1 MQADPAANHIADRGG
16 RQRRRPGAGTMV
28 VLVVAVV
35 VLLVSAVRGFTAGSG
50 PSSTSFGPAE
60 TAVIVSI
67 PGLRW
72 QDLVATD
79 TPAIDSFLGRAG
91 VLSVRA
97 IGPETDLLE
106 GYLTLGAG
114 NRVEAA
120 GVSANLVDGRCVP
133 GVLAAAAQ
141 SAVDDLNGAEPGAL
155 GASLREAGVR
165 TSVRGS
171 ADAIAG
177 LMGVDGCVDAFSSLA
192 AGRGVPIESGV
203 TLVELAGLESTD
215 LAAERSELLERFDAE
230 LAQLDVPAAA
240 LAMLVAPTA
249 IFDRAEVTV
258 FGVRDDAGET
268 RPGSVVS
275 PTTRRADYVTL
286 ADVAPAVLAAFG
298 IEAPD
303 SMNGAEVR
311 GTGDGSGDGS
321 GDVDRDAQQRRLAD
335 LAERV
340 EFRDRAVGPVSVVMV
355 VVMVLCG
362 VAALGRRPRLARML
376 APIVAAYPTV
386 AFATGLV
393 AYHQLPLNFVV
404 VMVPCVAVVLAVM
417 AVSSFGRFGAWAP
430 VGALIVLHWLVQV
443 VDVMTGGHLQIN
455 TPLGYTPTIAG
466 RFQGYGNLSFGLVG
480 ASAVAVAVMGM
491 HTSHRIDPTRPTT
504 VALGAPSRVWW
515 VAAWVGAMT
524 AVAVAAPAYGSD
536 VGGTLAIV
544 PTFAVIVA
552 MMAGYRIGWR
562 RLLVL
567 GVGSVMLVAAL
578 GALDLS
584 RPDESRTHLG
594 RFLDDLLHGDGG
606 LVIRR
611 KMRGNLSI
619 LTSSFWSYV
628 LIAVVVIAA
637 TVAWRHRQALRSALE
652 ARPGLE
658 VFVAGFAMVAFLGF
672 ALNDSG
678 IAVPAIML
686 AIAVPWVVA
695 SVFPITRRT
704 VR

>member
-1 MQADPAANHIADRGG
+1 MEADAAANDEADRDARRPRRPAA
-16 RQRRRPGAGTMV
+16 GTTV

-35 VLLVSAVRGFTAGSG
+35 VLLVSAVRGFTTGSG
-50 PSSTSFGPAE
+50 PTSTSFGPAE

-79 TPAIDSFLGRAG
+79 TPAIDSYLGRAG

-120 GVSANLVDGRCVP
+120 GVSADLVDGRCVP

-141 SAVDDLNGAEPGAL
+141 SALDDLNGAEPGAL

-165 TSVRGS
+165 TSVRGN

-177 LMGVDGCVDAFSSLA
+177 LMGVDGCVDAYSSLA
-192 AGRGVPIESGV
+192 ASRGVPIESGV
-203 TLVELAGLESTD
+203 TLVELAGLEGTD
-215 LAAERSELLERFDAE
+215 LSAERSELLERFDAE

-258 FGVRDDAGET
+258 FGVRNDASET

-275 PTTRRADYVTL
+275 STTRRADYVTL

-311 GTGDGSGDGS
+311 GTVDGS
-321 GDVDRDAQQRRLAD
+321 GDVDRDAQQWRLAD

-355 VVMVLCG
+355 VLMVLCG
-362 VAALGRRPRLARML
+362 VAALGRRPRLARTL

-386 AFATGLV
+386 AFTTGLV
-393 AYHQLPLNFVV
+393 DYHQLPLNFVV
-404 VMVPCVAVVLAVM
+404 VMVPCVAVVMASV
-417 AVSSFGRFGAWAP
+417 AVSGFGRFGAWAP

-443 VDVMTGGHLQIN
+443 VDVMSGGHLQIN

-480 ASAVAVAVMGM
+480 ASAVVVAVMGM
-491 HTSHRIDPTRPTT
+491 HASHRIDATLPTT
-504 VALGAPSRVWW
+504 VAFGATRRVWW

-567 GVGSVMLVAAL
+567 GAGSVMLVAAL

-619 LTSSFWSYV
+619 LTSSFWSYL
-628 LIAVVVIAA
+628 LIAAVVVGSA
-637 TVAWRHRQALRSALE
+637 VAWRHRPALRSALL
-652 ARPGLE
+652 ARPGLR
-658 VFVAGFAMVAFLGF
+658 VFVAGFAMVALLGF
-672 ALNDSG
+672 GLNDSG

-695 SVFPITRRT
+695 SMIPITRRT

>member
-1 MQADPAANHIADRGG
+1 METDAAANHEAAGGG
-16 RQRRRPGAGTMV
+16 RPRRRPGAGITV
-28 VLVVAVV
+28 VLAVALVVF
-35 VLLVSAVRGFTAGSG
+35 LVSAVRGFTAGSG
-50 PSSTSFGPAE
+50 PSSTSFGPAD

-79 TPAIDSFLGRAG
+79 TPAIDSYLGRAG

-155 GASLREAGVR
+155 GTTLREAGVR

-177 LMGVDGCVDAFSSLA
+177 LMGVDGCVDAYSSFA
-192 AGRGVPIESGV
+192 ASRSVPIESGV
-203 TLVELAGLESTD
+203 TLVELAGLENTD

-230 LAQLDVPAAA
+230 LARLDVPPAAM
-240 LAMLVAPTA
+240 AMLVAPTA

-258 FGVRDDAGET
+258 FGVRNDAGET

-311 GTGDGSGDGS
+311 GTVDGS

-355 VVMVLCG
+355 VLMVLCG
-362 VAALGRRPRLARML
+362 VAALGRRHRLARTL

-404 VMVPCVAVVLAVM
+404 VMVPCAAVVIAAM
-417 AVSSFGRFGAWAP
+417 AVSGFGRFGAWAP
-430 VGALIVLHWLVQV
+430 VGALIALHWLVQV
-443 VDVMTGGHLQIN
+443 VDVMSGGHLQIN

-480 ASAVAVAVMGM
+480 ASAVVVAVMGM
-491 HTSHRIDPTRPTT
+491 HTSRGIDAARPTT
-504 VALGAPSRVWW
+504 VTHGARSGMSRVWW

-562 RLLVL
+562 RLLLL
-567 GVGSVMLVAAL
+567 GVGSVVLVAAL

-584 RPDESRTHLG
+584 RPNESRTHLG
-594 RFLDDLLHGDGG
+594 RFLDDLIHGDGG

-628 LIAVVVIAA
+628 LIAAVLVGAA
-637 TVAWRHRQALRSALE
+637 VAWRYRPTLRSALL
-652 ARPGLE
+652 ARPGLR

-695 SVFPITRRT
+695 SVIPIARRT